1 MGKRVLVISTSLRKN
16 SNSDILA
23 KEFDRGAAQSGN
35 DVEFVSLKDK
45 TIAFCKGCLACQKT
59 KECVIKDDSNEIVE
73 KMGLADVIAFATP
86 IYYYEMSG
94 QMKTLIDR
102 SNPLFTSDYNFRD
115 IYLIAACADDSES
128 AVEGATKGLQGW
140 IDCFE
145 KCSLKGVV
153 LGKGADEAGSVKET
167 KAVLKA
173 YEMGLSVK

>member
-23 KEFDRGAAQSGN
+23 KEFARGAAQSGN
-35 DVEFVSLKDK
+35 DVEFVSLNNK

-128 AVEGATKGLQGW
+128 AVDGATKGLQGW

-173 YEMGLSVK
+173 YEMGLNVK

>member
-1 MGKRVLVISTSLRKN
+1 
-16 SNSDILA
+16 
-23 KEFDRGAAQSGN
+23 
-35 DVEFVSLKDK
+35 
-45 TIAFCKGCLACQKT
+45 
-59 KECVIKDDSNEIVE
+59 
-73 KMGLADVIAFATP
+73 MGLADVIAFATP